1 MGSYPT
7 KDDELTAA
15 TVSPSA
21 AALRF
26 SRAFAFAV
34 VERTAVATL
43 ATASFFGGLVGEGYA
58 NRLGFELE
66 RNSNLGAYMSPIV
79 SIAGSRYS
87 GIGTDLQVL
96 VKTNDTSRLEGQ
108 ARAVRQRVPIPE
120 LAEQN
125 HTHNSAGV
133 AAARPALQ
141 ADGDIAATSIDETL
155 TKGGTK
161 ACHGVIVLVS
171 DDLGVKRTGG
181 CKGRR

>member
-7 KDDELTAA
+7 KRGGLTAA

-43 ATASFFGGLVGEGYA
+43 ATASFFGGFVGEGYA
-58 NRLGFELE
+58 NKLGFELE
-66 RNSNLGAYMSPIV
+66 RNSNLGAYI
-79 SIAGSRYS
+79 SRTIS
-87 GIGTDLQVL
+87 AENSRHNGIKTDLQVL
-96 VKTNDTSRLEGQ
+96 VKTDDASRLECQ
-108 ARAVRQRVPIPE
+108 ARAVRKRIPVPE

-125 HTHNSAGV
+125 HTNNSAGV

-141 ADGDIAATSIDETL
+141 ANGDVAATSINETL
-155 TKGGTK
+155 AESGTK
-161 ACHGVIVLVS
+161 ARHGVIVLVG

-181 CKGRR
+181 CQGRR